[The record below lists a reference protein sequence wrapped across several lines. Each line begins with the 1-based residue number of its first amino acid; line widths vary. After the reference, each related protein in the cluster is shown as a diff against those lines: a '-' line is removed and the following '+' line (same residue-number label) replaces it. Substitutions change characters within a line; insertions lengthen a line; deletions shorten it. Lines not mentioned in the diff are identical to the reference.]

1 MNRLKQ
7 VHMKLSNTHRTRSA
21 FLFIGITCVLA
32 VLLAISGNPASLAYG
47 VTSIEKQA
55 EADAITQRIDAL
67 QTELNSVTAQYEQA
81 LKDHEAATAAM
92 ESEQQRIEETETRIA
107 ELQVRLGNRAAS
119 MYKGGTISFIDVLL
133 GASSFDEFLNTW
145 DMVAKISSSDA
156 ALVQESKDLRQTALD
171 AQAAFEAEQKKAALA
186 LEESKNT
193 KEQMESTRAGML
205 TEIANI
211 NVEVAELQEEEALQ
225 AEAALRAKE
234 DEERRQQSNN
244 SNQSSITG
252 TGQLG
257 HPLPGAT
264 MTSGF
269 GYRDFD
275 QSFHQGIDFAAGTGT
290 PYYAAESG
298 TVSEA
303 YPSGGG
309 SGGIWL
315 KIVHGNGLVTRYLH
329 SSEIYVSVGDQVTK
343 GQVIGAVGNTGNSS
357 GAHLH
362 FGVELNGSFVN
373 PLSYL

>member
-1 MNRLKQ
+1 
-7 VHMKLSNTHRTRSA
+7 MKLSNTHRTRSA

-211 NVEVAELQEEEALQ
+211 N
-225 AEAALRAKE
+225 
-234 DEERRQQSNN
+234 
-244 SNQSSITG
+244 
-252 TGQLG
+252 
-257 HPLPGAT
+257 
-264 MTSGF
+264 
-269 GYRDFD
+269 
-275 QSFHQGIDFAAGTGT
+275 
-290 PYYAAESG
+290 
-298 TVSEA
+298 
-303 YPSGGG
+303 
-309 SGGIWL
+309 
-315 KIVHGNGLVTRYLH
+315 
-329 SSEIYVSVGDQVTK
+329 
-343 GQVIGAVGNTGNSS
+343 
-357 GAHLH
+357 
-362 FGVELNGSFVN
+362 
-373 PLSYL
+373 

>member
-1 MNRLKQ
+1 
-7 VHMKLSNTHRTRSA
+7 MKLSNTHRTRSA

>member
-1 MNRLKQ
+1 
-7 VHMKLSNTHRTRSA
+7 
-21 FLFIGITCVLA
+21 
-32 VLLAISGNPASLAYG
+32 
-47 VTSIEKQA
+47 
-55 EADAITQRIDAL
+55 
-67 QTELNSVTAQYEQA
+67 
-81 LKDHEAATAAM
+81 
-92 ESEQQRIEETETRIA
+92 
-107 ELQVRLGNRAAS
+107 VRLGNRAAS